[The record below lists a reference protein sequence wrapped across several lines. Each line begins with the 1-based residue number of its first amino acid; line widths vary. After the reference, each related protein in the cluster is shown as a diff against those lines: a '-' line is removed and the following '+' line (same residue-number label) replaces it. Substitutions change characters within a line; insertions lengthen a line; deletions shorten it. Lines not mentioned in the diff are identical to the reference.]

1 MAVYKRNY
9 KGYCG
14 ALTATWPR
22 FLILTRYSY
31 ARLFQSRFLVI
42 FLAACLFYP
51 IGCAAFIYLSH
62 NEKFLVLLQMPQGQL
77 LAING
82 RFFYYY
88 CIVQGAMAYLL
99 DGRWWGRAWCRPTW

>member
-9 KGYCG
+9 KGYAG

-82 RFFYYY
+82 RFF
-88 CIVQGAMAYLL
+88 
-99 DGRWWGRAWCRPTW
+99 